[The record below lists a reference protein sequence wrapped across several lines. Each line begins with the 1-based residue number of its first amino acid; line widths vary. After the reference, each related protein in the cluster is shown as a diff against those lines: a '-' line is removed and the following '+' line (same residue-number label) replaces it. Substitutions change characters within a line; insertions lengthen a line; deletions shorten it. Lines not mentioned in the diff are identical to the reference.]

1 MKRIARKH
9 LHVIAHHQ
17 RGIAARFSQICNFA
31 ISDIW
36 LGLVT
41 RIYGGLDQFACAIS
55 HSSQVVNAVLLPLHL
70 IALHLIAQNTEI
82 MGTSIFGIKS

>member
-9 LHVIAHHQ
+9 PQAIARHK
-17 RGIAARFSQICNFA
+17 RGVAARFSQICNFV
-31 ISDIW
+31 ISGNW

-55 HSSQVVNAVLLPLHL
+55 PPVR
-70 IALHLIAQNTEI
+70 
-82 MGTSIFGIKS
+82 